1 MPATAEITETLIR
14 DYINRAVTDVF
25 QTTVGRQPVLRPQTP
40 VGFRRQPGDGS
51 DARPQVVGTVG
62 FVGEINGLIYLHLD
76 LAFARLCACHLR
88 GMSDAELEQAGD
100 GVINDAVGQL
110 TNLAVGSFANG
121 LGEAGYRCDL
131 TTPSILLGRN
141 FTIQLT
147 SEAVRHIY
155 FFDFAEHR
163 MVADIQLKLGE

>member
-14 DYINRAVTDVF
+14 DYINRGVIDVF
-25 QTTVGRQPVLRPQTP
+25 QTMLVCQPVLRQQTP

-51 DARPQVVGTVG
+51 DLRPQVVGTVG
-62 FVGEINGLIYLHLD
+62 FVGDINGLIYLHLD
-76 LAFARLCACHLR
+76 LALARLCACRLR
-88 GMSDAELEQAGD
+88 GMNDAELEQAGD

-110 TNLAVGSFANG
+110 TNMTVGRFTNG
-121 LGEAGYRCDL
+121 LGDAGYPCDL

-163 MVADIQLKLGE
+163 LVADIQLKLGE